1 MAKNNYSSHLSLFL
15 SNIRKEHITALA
27 QQDFLAAGESQ
38 EVFIQKTTEAFAE
51 NAIAIIIISLSE
63 MVMSNDIIVSHL
75 ALINE
80 TKYYA

>member
-1 MAKNNYSSHLSLFL
+1 MAKNNYNSHLSTFL

-38 EVFIQKTTEAFAE
+38 KVFIQKTTEAFAD
-51 NAIAIIIISLSE
+51 NATAIIIISLSE

>member
-1 MAKNNYSSHLSLFL
+1 MAKNNYSSHLSSFL

-38 EVFIQKTTEAFAE
+38 EVFIQKTMEAFAD
-51 NAIAIIIISLSE
+51 NATAIIIIPVNEL
-63 MVMSNDIIVSHL
+63 VMSNDIIVSHL

-80 TKYYA
+80 TCYYA